1 MPLSIAYL
9 LRTVTCLSLGAVCL
23 WSCEEAVDL
32 DLEVPKS
39 RLVISSSFIPDQPV
53 VLQLSAT
60 QPRGADPVGPIM
72 DARVTLYEGM
82 DLAEEL
88 TYFPSPESDRP
99 GIYRT
104 KKFRPQA
111 GHQYTIHVSALGYDP
126 VTAISTIPEAI
137 GINSLAVTGMSVS
150 EQEGTALYDYHLLVD
165 YADPANQTNYY
176 DLRILQMVVPFKLDS
191 RGDTV
196 RLQPYVK
203 SVQTPVHQTFNGQ
216 VVSILLQDKP
226 MAPVLDVHL
235 QCRLDPRSELLGQ
248 VIAELR
254 TVSPEYYFYQ
264 RSINRPDELLNS
276 GLKDPVIIFNNVDQG
291 LGVFAGY
298 TSVSKELHL
307 PGH

>member
-1 MPLSIAYL
+1 MPLSIVNL
-9 LRTVTCLSLGAVCL
+9 LRTVTCFTLGAVCV
-23 WSCEEAVDL
+23 WSCEEPVDL
-32 DLEVPKS
+32 ALEVPQS

-60 QPRGADPVGPIM
+60 QPRGADPVGAIM
-72 DARVTLYEGM
+72 DARVTLFEGM

-99 GIYRT
+99 GTYRT
-104 KKFRPQA
+104 TKFRPQS
-111 GHQYTIHVSALGYDP
+111 GHQYTIHVSAEGYDP

-137 GINSLAVTGMSVS
+137 GITSLAVTGMSVDQ
-150 EQEGTALYDYHLLVD
+150 QESTAVYDYHLLVD
-165 YADPANQTNYY
+165 YADPSDETNYY
-176 DLRILQMVVPFKLDS
+176 DLRILQMVVPFKVDS

-203 SVQTPVHQTFNGQ
+203 SVSTPVHETVNGQ
-216 VVSILLQDKP
+216 VVSLLLKDKP
-226 MAPVLDVHL
+226 MTPVLDVHL
-235 QCRLDPRSELLGQ
+235 QCRLDSKSELLGQ
-248 VIAELR
+248 IIAELR

-264 RSINRPDELLNS
+264 RSITRPDELLNS
-276 GLKDPVIIFNNVDQG
+276 GLKDPVIIFNNVEKG

-298 TSVSKELHL
+298 TSVSKELNL